1 MQILSFL
8 ERQKIERYLS
18 LKMKKRPI
26 ARLLK
31 REASVIRREINKNTK
46 NGIRY
51 SALKAQARAERESH
65 KTNKR
70 KLETDQALH
79 DYVIAKLKLDWSPEQ
94 IAGRLKEHPPKS
106 LQGKYINYESIYQY
120 IYEGEGR
127 YEHLYPYLR
136 KAHRKRRRKFGRKQ
150 QQISIPERISID
162 LRPDMINQRKR
173 LGDWE
178 TDTMIFRK
186 QKTAMSV
193 QYERKSMLNRLH
205 KVANKSAEETEL
217 AINDS
222 VESLPAEFWKS
233 ITWDNGKEG
242 VCHTKIRDGYDIE
255 TYFCDTYAS
264 WQKGGVENLNGLLRQ
279 YLPKGTDMSTI
290 TDEQIY
296 AIQEKLNN
304 RPRKGLKYLT
314 PNEIIS
320 TAVNSLTGALN
331 S

>member
-1 MQILSFL
+1 
-8 ERQKIERYLS
+8 
-18 LKMKKRPI
+18 
-26 ARLLK
+26 
-31 REASVIRREINKNTK
+31 
-46 NGIRY
+46 
-51 SALKAQARAERESH
+51 
-65 KTNKR
+65 
-70 KLETDQALH
+70 
-79 DYVIAKLKLDWSPEQ
+79 
-94 IAGRLKEHPPKS
+94 
-106 LQGKYINYESIYQY
+106 
-120 IYEGEGR
+120 
-127 YEHLYPYLR
+127 
-136 KAHRKRRRKFGRKQ
+136 
-150 QQISIPERISID
+150 
-162 LRPDMINQRKR
+162 
-173 LGDWE
+173 
-178 TDTMIFRK
+178 
-186 QKTAMSV
+186 MSV